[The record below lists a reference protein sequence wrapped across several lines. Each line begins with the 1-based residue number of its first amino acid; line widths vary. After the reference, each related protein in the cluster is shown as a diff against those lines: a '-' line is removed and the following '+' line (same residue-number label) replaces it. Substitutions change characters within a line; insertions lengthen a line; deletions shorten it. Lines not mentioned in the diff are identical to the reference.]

1 MNLATKVR
9 LAAWALA
16 GILLA
21 LPAVSAKPAKE
32 TFALGNLFAT
42 HCIQCHGKEGKV
54 KGKVDLLKYSE
65 GADLSEDSELL
76 QAVLDVIDFGEMPPE
91 DEEQIPLE
99 VRDSALEHL
108 QGLLKAALAEDAEF
122 PVTRIRRMNRFQY
135 ATLWRKGKRCSLI
148 ATIFVVPNILL
159 STVSTNLAIGG
170 IHRYSMPTMNMYSVS
185 V

>member
-9 LAAWALA
+9 LAAWAVA
-16 GILLA
+16 GVLLA

-91 DEEQIPLE
+91 DE
-99 VRDSALEHL
+99 L
-108 QGLLKAALAEDAEF
+108 QLTSTDLKDLLNYLRLMLNTATKGKGTKIN
-122 PVTRIRRMNRFQY
+122 PPRRLNRFQY
-135 ATLWRKGKRCSLI
+135 NNTVRDLFQLNRDIFSMSENMMFDLSNALSIVFISLKLVKFHQI
-148 ATIFVVPNILL
+148 KVF
-159 STVSTNLAIGG
+159 
-170 IHRYSMPTMNMYSVS
+170 
-185 V
+185 